1 MGIIHRIGAGANLDF
16 RNRQLMMT
24 SRSNV
29 TIIIIFMK
37 RRLLIGIS
45 GIIIVAGGAA
55 WYLFLRPQTGRIPGV
70 IRKESLTA
78 WNYERTIAE
87 PITGISGADKDLVL
101 GDIDTN
107 KASVS
112 VPKGS
117 FDADRDLSL
126 VTPES
131 VPGYVGNEIDTIG
144 APLEVSA
151 GQPSRLNEQA
161 TVSFRF
167 DPSTLPVDQDTS
179 ELRVAYYDGTKW
191 EYIKPI
197 SIDKE
202 DGLVTFG
209 TYHFSLFGL
218 TKIKD
223 DTVITEKWIHSQTV
237 DGQIRDGLN
246 NVSDEVSGKIVD
258 LMLQKMGISD
268 ESVKGKVLAE
278 MLKNDAYKD
287 IHDSYTS
294 GDMTDMSQK
303 IAVLAGSKIAELV
316 PESAWQE
323 GLKNLTEGTDTVEAV
338 SKAAGYAAEGQYKD
352 AAKII
357 GEKIA
362 DQFLITTAGKIAVE
376 VVQGKIDSWKN
387 DEVEAAYYA
396 YQKGANATF
405 YGYNVDPGDF
415 NSVWDQMRGIRRQLE
430 LEAVNREN
438 GVRAEAGLPPLS
450 DRQADAIR
458 DGIKESYRKQF
469 TLRAEKEKAFE
480 EEAARLRLLVDAY
493 KKADFF
499 DSTLGPTGL
508 DKGLDYENKLD
519 VLYHFAQKMMK
530 DTGRFQLSE
539 KNGLLMDKAVAVDDV
554 VQGARMWFSGPEGR
568 KKYAAFLKDRF
579 GIDLFPTLSNLSG
592 SWPNGKMKI
601 TDVIVPEAMKEK
613 PKEGGSSENDPGCD
627 FSMDLSQLIGKEM
640 PMVLSIKPSGNAGG
654 TMTFG
659 SSDSEPKEV
668 PFTYVDGVITSSFN
682 EKGAVGSLTLTV
694 SEENGSYV
702 ASGPFIIT
710 FKNDKGEAKIIASVS
725 ASKPVPKPG
734 TSASMEQK

>member
-1 MGIIHRIGAGANLDF
+1 MKSRVLFGIAGILAAA
-16 RNRQLMMT
+16 
-24 SRSNV
+24 V
-29 TIIIIFMK
+29 I
-37 RRLLIGIS
+37 
-45 GIIIVAGGAA
+45 AG
-55 WYLFLRPQTGRIPGV
+55 WFFFLRTKPASAPGEA
-70 IRKESLTA
+70 KKSDLTA
-78 WNYERTIAE
+78 WTYEKNIAE
-87 PITGISGADKDLVL
+87 PITGTSSGDKDLVL
-101 GDIDTN
+101 GDLNAN
-107 KASVS
+107 KASIQ

-117 FDADRDLSL
+117 FDAERSLSL
-126 VTPES
+126 ANPEQ
-131 VPGYVGNEIDTIG
+131 VPGYVGTEIDTIG
-144 APLEVSA
+144 APIEISA

-167 DPSTLPVDQDTS
+167 DPAMLPVDQDLS

-202 DGLVTFG
+202 KGLVTFG

-268 ESVKGKVLAE
+268 ESVKGKVLGE
-278 MLKNDAYKD
+278 LLKNDAYKE

-396 YQKGANATF
+396 FQKGANATF
-405 YGYNVDPGDF
+405 YGYNVDAGDF

-438 GVRAEAGLPPLS
+438 DVRSEAGLPPLS
-450 DRQADAIR
+450 DRQADIVR
-458 DGIKESYRKQF
+458 DSVKESYRKQF
-469 TLRAEKEKAFE
+469 ALRAEKEKAFE

-499 DSTLGPTGL
+499 DSTLGPVGL
-508 DKGLDYENKLD
+508 DKGFDYENKLD

-530 DTGRFQLSE
+530 DTGRFQLSD

-554 VQGARMWFSGPEGR
+554 VQGARMWFSGPDG
-568 KKYAAFLKDRF
+568 KKQYAKFLKDRF
-579 GIDLFPTLSNLSG
+579 GIDLFPALKDLAG
-592 SWPNGKMKI
+592 PWPNGKMKI

-613 PKEGGSSENDPGCD
+613 PKEGRASSESEPGCD

-640 PMVLSIKPSGNAGG
+640 PVSLSLTPQGDSGG

-659 SSDSEPKEV
+659 SGDSDPKEI
-668 PFTYVDGVITSSFN
+668 PFTYADGIITANVS
-682 EKGAVGSLTLTV
+682 EKGATGVMTLTI
-694 SEENGSYV
+694 SADDNGTYS

-710 FKNDKGEAKIIASVS
+710 YRNDKGEAKIVASIK
-725 ASKPVPKPG
+725 ASKPAPKTAKDG
-734 TSASMEQK
+734 ASDKK

>member
-1 MGIIHRIGAGANLDF
+1 MVFFLQVEACKYPRKGENGGSDGLEV
-16 RNRQLMMT
+16 RQGHCRT
-24 SRSNV
+24 DIRHEWRGQGSR
-29 TIIIIFMK
+29 
-37 RRLLIGIS
+37 L
-45 GIIIVAGGAA
+45 GGP
-55 WYLFLRPQTGRIPGV
+55 R
-70 IRKESLTA
+70 
-78 WNYERTIAE
+78 YEQG
-87 PITGISGADKDLVL
+87 P
-101 GDIDTN
+101 
-107 KASVS
+107 VS
-112 VPKGS
+112 IPKGS
-117 FDADRDLSL
+117 FDAERSLSI
-126 VTPES
+126 VTPAS
-131 VPGYVGNEIDTIG
+131 VPGYVGSEIDTIS
-144 APLEVSA
+144 APVEISA

-161 TVSFRF
+161 TVSFHF
-167 DPSTLPVDQDTS
+167 DPSALPVDQDTS
-179 ELRVAYYDGTKW
+179 ELRVAYYDGTTW

-202 DGLVTFG
+202 KGIVTFG

-237 DGQIRDGLN
+237 DSQIRDGLN

-258 LMLQKMGISD
+258 MMLQKMGISD

-278 MLKNDAYKD
+278 MLKNDAYKE

-294 GDMTDMSQK
+294 GDMTDVSQK

-316 PESAWQE
+316 PASAWQE
-323 GLKNLTEGTDTVEAV
+323 GLKNLTDRKSVEAV

-438 GVRAEAGLPPLS
+438 SVRSEAGLPPLS
-450 DRQADAIR
+450 DRQADSIR
-458 DGIKESYRKQF
+458 DSVKESYRKQF
-469 TLRAEKEKAFE
+469 ALRAEKEKAFE
-480 EEAARLRLLVDAY
+480 DEAARLRLLVDAY

-508 DKGLDYENKLD
+508 EKGLDYENKLD

-530 DTGRFQLSE
+530 DTGRFQLSD
-539 KNGLLMDKAVAVDDV
+539 KNGLIMDKAVAVDDV

-568 KKYAAFLKDRF
+568 KQYATFLKDRF
-579 GIDLFPTLSNLSG
+579 GIDLFPALSNLSG
-592 SWPNGKMKI
+592 TWPNGKMKI
-601 TDVIVPEAMKEK
+601 DNVIVPEAMKEK

-640 PMVLSIKPSGNAGG
+640 PMVLSIKPSGDTGG

-659 SSDSEPKEV
+659 SSDSTPEEV
-668 PFTYVDGVITSSFN
+668 PFTYADGVMTSSFS

-702 ASGPFIIT
+702 AAGPFIIT
-710 FKNDKGEAKIIASVS
+710 FKNDKGEAKIMATVT
-725 ASKPVPKPG
+725 ASKPAPKTG
-734 TSASMEQK
+734 TGSSQDQK

>member
-1 MGIIHRIGAGANLDF
+1 MPLNSTLLCFPYGASYNDHKEHYSNNHRHMKSRVLFGIAGAVVVAGIIGWFFFFKSKPVN
-16 RNRQLMMT
+16 
-24 SRSNV
+24 S
-29 TIIIIFMK
+29 
-37 RRLLIGIS
+37 
-45 GIIIVAGGAA
+45 
-55 WYLFLRPQTGRIPGV
+55 PGEV
-70 IRKESLTA
+70 RKADLTA
-78 WNYERTIAE
+78 WKYDKTIAE
-87 PITGISGADKDLVL
+87 PISGTSGADKDLVL
-101 GDIDTN
+101 GDLDTN
-107 KASVS
+107 KASVL

-117 FDADRDLSL
+117 FDADRDLSI
-126 VTPES
+126 VTPGS
-131 VPGYVGNEIDTIG
+131 VPGYVGSEIDTIG
-144 APLEVSA
+144 APVEISA

-161 TVSFRF
+161 TVSFHF
-167 DPSTLPVDQDTS
+167 DPSALPVDQDMS
-179 ELRVAYYDGTKW
+179 ELRVAYYDGTTW
-191 EYIKPI
+191 EYVKPI
-197 SIDKE
+197 SIDK
-202 DGLVTFG
+202 DKGLVTFG

-237 DGQIRDGLN
+237 DSQIRDGLN

-278 MLKNDAYKD
+278 MLKNDAYKE

-316 PESAWQE
+316 PASAWQE

-438 GVRAEAGLPPLS
+438 AVRSEAGLTPLS

-458 DGIKESYRKQF
+458 DSVKESYRKQF

-480 EEAARLRLLVDAY
+480 DEAARLRLLVDAY

-530 DTGRFQLSE
+530 DTGRFQLSD

-579 GIDLFPTLSNLSG
+579 GIDLFPALSNLSG

-601 TDVIVPEAMKEK
+601 DNVIVPETMKEK

-640 PMVLSIKPSGNAGG
+640 PMVLSIKPSGDTGG

-659 SSDSEPKEV
+659 SSDSTPKEV
-668 PFTYVDGVITSSFN
+668 PFTYADGVITSTFN
-682 EKGAVGSLTLTV
+682 EKGANGTLTLTV

-702 ASGPFIIT
+702 AVGPLVIT
-710 FKNDKGEAKIIASVS
+710 FKNDKGEAKIMATVN

-734 TSASMEQK
+734 KNAPVEQQ